1 LEKQKE
7 EFFRK
12 GVEGASDRQRLQ
24 VARKIKQL
32 DAIIQAKDRQLVLI
46 SKNLQVL
53 NSVAQL
59 KENDRLL
66 ADLGMDGVISRMD
79 LREVQ
84 AYIERATVEGQFQM
98 ERFTSL
104 LRSVQEAE
112 GLYDVD
118 DADADT
124 LAILDAMDTAAR
136 TPSEGSIRDG
146 MEHLNAVLRRPSVAA
161 ES

>member
-1 LEKQKE
+1 
-7 EFFRK
+7 
-12 GVEGASDRQRLQ
+12 
-24 VARKIKQL
+24 
-32 DAIIQAKDRQLVLI
+32 
-46 SKNLQVL
+46 
-53 NSVAQL
+53 
-59 KENDRLL
+59 
-66 ADLGMDGVISRMD
+66 MDGVISRMD

-136 TPSEGSIRDG
+136 TQSEGAIRDG
-146 MEHLNAVLRRPSVAA
+146 MEQLNAVLRRPSVAA